1 MYDLKKTEYGKSS
14 FVFEAKYD
22 FDEWG
27 QMDIVIDREKDIEYA
42 ERCIAHFE
50 SMPKAMRKEL
60 CNALIRYCEKYREFA
75 IQEDFYFEIPE
86 IQQLEEIFEYV
97 SFSTIHVEDVQD
109 TSIIAYS
116 VDGSCDWEVEHGL
129 QIVVRDDEILYVGN
143 YEGVSIWDEK
153 DNYIDEWNFA

>member
-1 MYDLKKTEYGKSS
+1 M
-14 FVFEAKYD
+14 
-22 FDEWG
+22 
-27 QMDIVIDREKDIEYA
+27 
-42 ERCIAHFE
+42 
-50 SMPKAMRKEL
+50 
-60 CNALIRYCEKYREFA
+60 
-75 IQEDFYFEIPE
+75 
-86 IQQLEEIFEYV
+86 
-97 SFSTIHVEDVQD
+97 QD